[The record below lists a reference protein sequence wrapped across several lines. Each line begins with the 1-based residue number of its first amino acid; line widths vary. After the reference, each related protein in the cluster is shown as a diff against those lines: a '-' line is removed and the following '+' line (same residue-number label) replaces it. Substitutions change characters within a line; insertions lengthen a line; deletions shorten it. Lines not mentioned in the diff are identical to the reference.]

1 MRTCGLNMLVG
12 TLLLVAMTVSVGG
25 CQKPLFP
32 EHEPRTQYERYQ
44 LLRGQ
49 YRPVSQQ
56 NPYGAKQPALRERL
70 SPLEDSY

>member
-1 MRTCGLNMLVG
+1 MTRPVAGAV
-12 TLLLVAMTVSVGG
+12 TLLVIAVMTGG

-70 SPLEDSY
+70 APLEETY